1 MPGSR
6 LPLDWNGIITRTV
19 LLVVVVLVCVQVEQD
34 GRFWCEGDQKY
45 VEQAQQRYMMTVR
58 VADMT
63 GETYATM
70 FNDQVRHAA
79 GQRT

>member
-1 MPGSR
+1 M
-6 LPLDWNGIITRTV
+6 